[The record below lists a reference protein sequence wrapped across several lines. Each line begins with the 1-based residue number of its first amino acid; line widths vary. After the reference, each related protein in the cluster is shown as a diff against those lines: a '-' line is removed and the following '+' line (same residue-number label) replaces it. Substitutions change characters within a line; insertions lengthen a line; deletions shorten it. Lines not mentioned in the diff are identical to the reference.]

1 MMPSED
7 PDQTNIKALPETK
20 DSVAIAIQQ
29 KDGKA
34 STPTVV
40 AGGKGRIAE
49 QILAIAFQNGI
60 KVREDADLAELL
72 GAVDIDSEIPIDAFA
87 AVAEILTYVYQIN
100 NAMDPNIQ
108 DPEKTDPDTDPNIA
122 SAADLAALWA
132 GTGNK
137 Q

>member
-1 MMPSED
+1 MPSADSE
-7 PDQTNIKALPETK
+7 QTNIKALPETR
-20 DSVAIAIQQ
+20 DSLAIAIQQ
-29 KDGKA
+29 KDGK
-34 STPTVV
+34 SGIPTVI

-49 QILAIAFQNGI
+49 QILAIAFQHGI

-72 GAVDIDSEIPIDAFA
+72 GAVDIDSEIPVDAFA

-100 NAMDPNIQ
+100 NAMDPNVQ
-108 DPEKTDPDTDPNIA
+108 GPAQSDAEADPDIE

-132 GTGNK
+132 GSGSN